1 MDRIDMHIEV
11 PSVSLDT
18 MNQQQVEESSAIVR
32 LRVEQAYHRQLQR
45 NNALNS
51 QLSSQQINDH
61 CRLANHDQNLLEQ
74 AINKLGLSARAYHR
88 ILKVARTIADL
99 AGSDEIQT
107 PHLSEAISYRKL
119 DRATNLPGLKTNA
132 NFPA

>member
-11 PSVSLDT
+11 PNLSLDIIQNET
-18 MNQQQVEESSAIVR
+18 SEEPTHSVKQRI
-32 LRVEQAYHRQLQR
+32 EQAHQHQLDR
-45 NNALNS
+45 NQTVNS
-51 QLSSQQINDH
+51 QLNSKQISKYCVLVDH
-61 CRLANHDQNLLEQ
+61 DRNLLEQ

-99 AGSDEIQT
+99 DNSDVIRT

-119 DRATNLPGLKTNA
+119 DRVL
-132 NFPA
+132 FSD